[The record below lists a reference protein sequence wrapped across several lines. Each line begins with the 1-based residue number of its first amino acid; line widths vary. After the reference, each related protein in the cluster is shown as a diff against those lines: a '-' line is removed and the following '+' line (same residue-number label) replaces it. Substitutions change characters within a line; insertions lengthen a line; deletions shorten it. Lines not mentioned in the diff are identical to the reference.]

1 MPGFTEIAKP
11 LYEATRGQEEKIEST
26 PEIEM
31 AFKTLRK
38 ALLLVL
44 ALELLDIHKP
54 FHLYVVEKKGI
65 AKEVLI

>member
-1 MPGFTEIAKP
+1 
-11 LYEATRGQEEKIEST
+11 
-26 PEIEM
+26 M

-54 FHLYVVEKKGI
+54 FHLYVVEKQGI